1 MSHQAGVKTIVV
13 GGRPSTGPMQTAS
26 GNRGA
31 RLYSGDAIDVDFDN
45 VEDLLHN
52 EKVADSLP
60 SREDSGM
67 WINYAG
73 INIRDQLRKGDD
85 SDTPLQFKYDAAD
98 CRIYYTLDNIYNMTR
113 LWRDVAAATWSDA
126 SLCVEDSTGYSSR
139 ASDGTPPKAPPPRAQ
154 QNAVLDLEFIA
165 PVSVRINTTASLIN
179 FGTRVSITDKD
190 LANCVSGACSG
201 ATDCRSFSF
210 SCDAPRTNQAGTVS
224 VCLPRC
230 SSFALTCPG
239 TMECQLTKD
248 VPTKKRL
255 PPRKGLKAASFDGG
269 FQNYQEGNCV
279 PPTID
284 VVTHPRVGCPI

>member
-1 MSHQAGVKTIVV
+1 MSHQAGVKTVVV

-31 RLYSGDAIDVDFDN
+31 RFYSSDAIDVDFDN
-45 VEDLLHN
+45 VKDMVEN

-60 SREDSGM
+60 SRADRGM

-113 LWRDVAAATWSDA
+113 LWRDAAAATWSDT

-154 QNAVLDLEFIA
+154 QNAVIDLGFIA
-165 PVSVRINTTASLIN
+165 PTDLRFNTTASLIN
-179 FGTRVSITDKD
+179 FGARVSITDKD
-190 LANCVSGACSG
+190 ISNCVSNTCGG
-201 ATDCRSFSF
+201 TTDCIPLKLPCGGANSKKE
-210 SCDAPRTNQAGTVS
+210 GTVS
-224 VCLPRC
+224 VCLPKC
-230 SSFALTCPG
+230 STFAPTCPG
-239 TMECQLTKD
+239 DMECEYTRNLS
-248 VPTKKRL
+248 TKKRL
-255 PPRKGLKAASFDGG
+255 PPGKNAKKTTFGGG
-269 FQNYQEGNCV
+269 FDNYQEGNCV
-279 PPTID
+279 PPTIN
-284 VVTHPRVGCPI
+284 VVQHPLVGCPK